1 MTFSL
6 ACGDV
11 MPGCPSRFVNTTRE
25 GLRADI
31 AEHAAAAHGLTNIT
45 PDVWSVID
53 TKTTVVGA

>member
-11 MPGCPSRFVNTTRE
+11 MPGCPSRFVNATRD

-31 AEHAAAAHGLTNIT
+31 ADHAANAHGLTDIT

-53 TKTTVVGA
+53 TKIISVAA